1 MLEKLS
7 DEKLM
12 ARFQKGQLGAF
23 EILLERHRRG
33 IFYFILRFAYNR
45 DTAEDLVQD
54 VFLRVVAKKATF
66 QRRSK
71 FTTWLYTIA
80 RNLSID
86 HLRKMR
92 HRNAASLDQPRK
104 PGSESEVT
112 LMDQIGKIEAPTD
125 QKAHERR
132 LRDHI
137 ARAIGSLSPEQREVF
152 LMREENGLPF
162 DEIAEIVK
170 APLNTVK
177 SRMRYALQNLKSDL
191 QAQGVEL

>member
-33 IFYFILRFAYNR
+33 IFYFILRFTSNR
-45 DTAEDLVQD
+45 DTAEDLLQD

-112 LMDQIGKIEAPTD
+112 LMDQIGTKEAPTD

-162 DEIAEIVK
+162 EEIAEIVK

>member
-112 LMDQIGKIEAPTD
+112 LMDQIGTIEAPTD

-177 SRMRYALQNLKSDL
+177 SRMRYALQHLKSDL

>member
-1 MLEKLS
+1 MEKLS

-12 ARFQKGQLGAF
+12 ARFQKGRLRAF

-33 IFYFILRFAYNR
+33 IFYFVLRFTSNR

-54 VFLRVVAKKATF
+54 CFLRVVAKKATF

-92 HRNAASLDQPRK
+92 HRNTASLDQPRK

-112 LMDQIGKIEAPTD
+112 LMDQIGTNQAPTD

-137 ARAIGSLSPEQREVF
+137 TSAIGSLSPEQREVF

-162 DEIAEIVK
+162 EEIAEIVK

-177 SRMRYALQNLKSDL
+177 SRMRYALQNLKSNL